1 MDRLKGTLSKP
12 IALSGRL
19 SNQNSLSAT
28 LSMKTIGS
36 DYPEYSGDTVVVP
49 SLSDQMLSTA
59 NTIVK
64 TDILVKEIP
73 TFETSNEFGVSFIIA
88 S

>member
-12 IALSGRL
+12 ITLSGSLSKPQALSG
-19 SNQNSLSAT
+19 T
-28 LSMKTIGS
+28 LIMKTVGS
-36 DYPEYSGDTVVVP
+36 AYPVYSGDTVVVP
-49 SLSDQMLSTA
+49 AISEQLLGTA
-59 NTIVK
+59 NTVVHD
-64 TDILVKEIP
+64 DILVKEIP